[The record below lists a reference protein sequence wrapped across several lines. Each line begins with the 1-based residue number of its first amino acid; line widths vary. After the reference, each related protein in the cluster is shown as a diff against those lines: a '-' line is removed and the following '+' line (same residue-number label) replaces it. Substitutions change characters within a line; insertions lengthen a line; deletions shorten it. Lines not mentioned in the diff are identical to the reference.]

1 MSVCVHK
8 CVCVSCPPHLPCH
21 PDYKLGSS
29 SVCPHTHIH
38 PQACILSSGPQ
49 VSFLESPP
57 FLWSQTTLWA
67 SCPICHHHIRAE
79 SASRNKVSHVTG
91 LLRTPQD
98 PVPAQYSVALHP
110 KSRKICLQ
118 IYPQPHHLIIH
129 PTNLFKTNIYW
140 ASAKAR
146 DPAPG
151 RACWSWDR
159 SLWSHGPRAPVSSR
173 DSPRLALFPLLSFL
187 PIKSILIFQA
197 RGLLSVTLTLI
208 PLKFPPE
215 VRVPG
220 F

>member
-1 MSVCVHK
+1 MCAWV
-8 CVCVSCPPHLPCH
+8 CVCVYVLPT
-21 PDYKLGSS
+21 PSS
-29 SVCPHTHIH
+29 LSPRLQSGVIFSLPAHTHI

-67 SCPICHHHIRAE
+67 SCPICLHHIRAE

-98 PVPAQYSVALHP
+98 LVPSQYSVALHP
-110 KSRKICLQ
+110 KSCKICLQ

-159 SLWSHGPRAPVSSR
+159 SLWSHGPRAPLSSR
-173 DSPRLALFPLLSFL
+173 DSAQGWLCSPCCLSCPLKSFL
-187 PIKSILIFQA
+187 FFK
-197 RGLLSVTLTLI
+197 
-208 PLKFPPE
+208 
-215 VRVPG
+215 PG
-220 F
+220 V